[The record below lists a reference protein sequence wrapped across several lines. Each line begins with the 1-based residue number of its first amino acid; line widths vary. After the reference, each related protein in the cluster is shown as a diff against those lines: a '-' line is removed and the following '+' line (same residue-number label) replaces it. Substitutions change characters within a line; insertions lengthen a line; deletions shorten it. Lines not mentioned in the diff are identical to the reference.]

1 VRSER
6 IDEQMKRTATLI
18 LTSCLMIMAAQALAQ
33 SSLGIGANEVAMTP
47 TVPFAHIILWMNE
60 QQRSFYLAM
69 TTALKAMREDPWQ
82 ASILIGLSFIYGIFH
97 AAGPGHGKAVISS
110 YMIANETA
118 LRRGIFLSFISSL
131 LQAIMAIVV
140 VGLAWLVLRGTGISM
155 NQTARYMEIASF
167 ALVLFFGLW
176 LLARKLPLLFRKS
189 KDAAPEAS
197 PAAALFA
204 GTPQPAMASGP
215 AWQGSISQTT
225 RAAAGGSAVKLN
237 YKPAAAAATATD
249 HVFIGESDVCAACG
263 NAHIADPSTLGDD
276 FNWTTAWSAIFSVG
290 LRPCSGAL
298 IVLTFALLNGLMMG
312 GLLSVFAMAFGTF
325 ITVAVLATLAVTAK
339 NVALRFAGSNAMSGR
354 LKAAVEV
361 CAALFIALT
370 GALLLSAS
378 LVG

>member
-1 VRSER
+1 MR
-6 IDEQMKRTATLI
+6 KPAAFALALC
-18 LTSCLMIMAAQALAQ
+18 LTMIVAQAYAQ
-33 SSLGIGANEVAMTP
+33 SSLGIGANEVAMKP
-47 TVPFAHIILWMNE
+47 TGPFAHIILWMNE

-69 TTALKAMREDPWQ
+69 TNALKAMREDPWQ
-82 ASILIGLSFIYGIFH
+82 ASVLVGLSFVYGIFH

-131 LQAIMAIVV
+131 LQAIMAIAV
-140 VGLAWLVLRGTGISM
+140 VGLAWFLLRGTGISM

-176 LLARKLPLLFRKS
+176 LLARKLPLLFRKRDNAGAAS
-189 KDAAPEAS
+189 SLFAAAPE
-197 PAAALFA
+197 
-204 GTPQPAMASGP
+204 PAMASGP
-215 AWQGSISQTT
+215 AWQGTISQAT
-225 RAAAGGSAVKLN
+225 RAAATGSAVRLN
-237 YKPAAAAATATD
+237 YKPATAAASD
-249 HVFIGESDVCAACG
+249 HVFIGEGDVCAACG

-276 FNWTTAWSAIFSVG
+276 FNWKTAWSAILSVG

-298 IVLTFALLNGLMMG
+298 IVLTFALLNGLMVG

-325 ITVAVLATLAVTAK
+325 LTVAVLATLAVTAK
-339 NVALRFAGSNAMSGR
+339 NTALRFAGSQAMSGR
-354 LKAAVEV
+354 LKAAIEV
-361 CAALFIALT
+361 AAALFIVLT